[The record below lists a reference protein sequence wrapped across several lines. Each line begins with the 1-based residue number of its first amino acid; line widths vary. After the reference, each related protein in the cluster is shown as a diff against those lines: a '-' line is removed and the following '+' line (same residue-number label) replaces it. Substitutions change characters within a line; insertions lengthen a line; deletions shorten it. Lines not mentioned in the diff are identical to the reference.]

1 MPVTLKCPECG
12 REFQGK
18 ARFCRADGARLVEA
32 GAEPAAATATAASAA
47 SGVTTPAVATAVSE
61 KTGSGPHGED
71 GRPAGSAGPR
81 RAAGAGAG
89 SDPRRS
95 SSRDIRPG
103 AGPAGGSRGSSGR
116 PNSLRG
122 LPGVSGD
129 DFGLPGGLSGE
140 HRKARGTAGGARKDP
155 RKESRR
161 DHSGSLSSSALAP
174 VTTGIGDKRSEAQRG
189 DPMIGRTI
197 AGRFQI
203 EKVLGTGATGVVYRA
218 THRALARKMA
228 VKLLRPQ
235 FVWDDRSME
244 RFFRE
249 ARTYSLLDHP
259 NIVYLYDFGRAEQ
272 GEPFLVMEYVEG
284 QTLHEAIQRSPTR
297 TLPLDRVLIV
307 MSQVAR
313 ALAHAH
319 SRGVTHRDIKPENI
333 MLVPQGEYE
342 DLAKLLDFGVAR
354 VANSDR
360 VTGVG
365 QVTGTAEFI
374 APETLIDDAVIGPAV
389 DVYAVGIIFH
399 DALIGRPPF
408 TGTLDVVLHQHIEVV
423 PPLLSERSAD
433 PNLPIE
439 LDDVVARMLEKD
451 PSRRPTAAE
460 LSEVLD
466 RLLEEWLG
474 REYAVDDASSI
485 SGVGVASA
493 ITAGEGLSAESLNAI
508 GGISSANSLRVALSA
523 DNVGSVAS
531 ASGGSSASRSGDTTD
546 TSLRAVPPVEFSDL
560 DTQPLALLQRETV
573 MVNRTER
580 KTEISDRLGRPTQVV
595 ARQDWPTRMMQA
607 VGASVSARPTQVL
620 PARSPRLQTQDQI
633 DLAETHSAIL
643 HKTATDLATRL
654 WPGGWPQALLNLQQ
668 HIDGCDA
675 QERKLTTDIEAHE
688 KRAREAPEL
697 LERHNELRLKV
708 LGLSERLRSATS
720 LDARERNRLAD
731 ELESAERVFF
741 TLEGKIQPQRRGN
754 IEAQRQSRIDV
765 RATRRRSRVMFA
777 RLLLAM
783 PSPGHA
789 EEAKRELADQL
800 SRCEKP
806 ESAR

>member
-1 MPVTLKCPECG
+1 
-12 REFQGK
+12 
-18 ARFCRADGARLVEA
+18 
-32 GAEPAAATATAASAA
+32 
-47 SGVTTPAVATAVSE
+47 
-61 KTGSGPHGED
+61 
-71 GRPAGSAGPR
+71 
-81 RAAGAGAG
+81 
-89 SDPRRS
+89 
-95 SSRDIRPG
+95 
-103 AGPAGGSRGSSGR
+103 
-116 PNSLRG
+116 
-122 LPGVSGD
+122 VSGD
-129 DFGLPGGLSGE
+129 DLGLPGALSGE
-140 HRKARGTAGGARKDP
+140 YRKARGTGSGSRKDP

-161 DHSGSLSSSALAP
+161 DHSGLLSSSALAP
-174 VTTGIGDKRSEAQRG
+174 LTDGVSEKRSEPRRA
-189 DPMIGRTI
+189 DPMLGRVI

-319 SRGVTHRDIKPENI
+319 SRGVIHRDIKPENI

-354 VANSDR
+354 VANSER

-374 APETLIDDAVIGPAV
+374 APETLLDGVVITPAV
-389 DVYAVGIIFH
+389 DLYAIGIIFH

-408 TGTLDVVLHQHIEVV
+408 TGTLDVVLHQHVEVV
-423 PPLLSERSAD
+423 PPLLLERSAD

-439 LDDVVARMLEKD
+439 LDDLVARLLEKD
-451 PSRRPTAAE
+451 PSRRPSAAE

-474 REYAVDDASSI
+474 REYAVDDASSK
-485 SGVGVASA
+485 SGIAVASA
-493 ITAGEGLSAESLNAI
+493 ITAGDGLSGESWSSLSGLSSGNSLSGRLSADSL
-508 GGISSANSLRVALSA
+508 GSISSA
-523 DNVGSVAS
+523 GAS
-531 ASGGSSASRSGDTTD
+531 ERSRAEHSGDTTD
-546 TSLRAVPPVEFSDL
+546 TGLSAVPAVEFQDL
-560 DTQPLALLQRETV
+560 DTQPLALLQRPTV

-580 KTEISDRLGRPTQVV
+580 KTEISDRLGRPTQIV
-595 ARQDWPTRMMQA
+595 ARQDWPTRMMPS
-607 VGASVSARPTQVL
+607 VGASSPAIRPTQVL
-620 PARSPRLQTQDQI
+620 PSRPARGLTQDQTEVI
-633 DLAETHSAIL
+633 ELHSATL
-643 HKTATDLATRL
+643 HKSATELASRL

-675 QERKLTTDIEAHE
+675 QERKLTAEIEAYE

-708 LGLSERLRSATS
+708 LQLSERLRGDKS
-720 LDARERNRLAD
+720 LDAAARARLAE
-731 ELESAERVFF
+731 ELEAAERVFF

-754 IEAQRQSRIDV
+754 IEAQRQGRIDA

-789 EEAKRELADQL
+789 EQAKRELAELL
-800 SRCEKP
+800 SRCDKP
-806 ESAR
+806 DAAQ